1 MSAEEFAKQ
10 KSEQVKQG
18 FVRAAKE
25 IVLSEGVTNVSVRK
39 IAKETGYSYA
49 TIYHYFTDL
58 DALLFAVKE
67 ELIRD
72 MVASL
77 ITKEAGPYRTIG
89 DLKRANRAYA
99 QYYLDRPN
107 VYQFFYAYRFENE
120 PSPNYDDQ
128 FQDTWSLAY
137 AAFVEQKLL
146 RQEDVKVAAK
156 TMIYTLHGLLALY
169 FSSNGLT
176 KEIFYQDLDHAA
188 DYLFHTGRQT

>member
-1 MSAEEFAKQ
+1 MSAEEFAKL
-10 KSEQVKQG
+10 KSEQVKQS
-18 FVRAAKE
+18 FIRAAKE
-25 IVLSEGVTNVSVRK
+25 MVLNEGITNLSVRK

-49 TIYHYFTDL
+49 TIYHYFSDL
-58 DALLFAVKE
+58 NALLFAVKE

-77 ITKEAGPYRTIG
+77 MTEETGSYQTVD

-128 FQDTWSLAY
+128 FQDSWSLAY
-137 AAFVEQKLL
+137 AAFVEQGLL
-146 RQEDVKVAAK
+146 RQEEVRVAAK

-169 FSSNGLT
+169 FSSNGLS
-176 KEIFYQDLDHAA
+176 KESFYRDLDDAT
-188 DYLFHTGRQT
+188 DYLFDSGR